1 MAQDKIMRKAILA
14 GGGAGVGHV
23 SSYGLKTLPPQEV
36 IEVLMRPLINE
47 GTSRDQEAGFVR
59 LDQRER
65 GLYNRSRAYAVGD
78 TVQAKHDQALKKMM
92 QLEQDFLAVKDNLVY
107 LRWRYA
113 VELVASGA
121 VFSGFKRS
129 SLKQMRAVFGALATT
144 PVKRSKR
151 VLQMKRDMTE
161 LIMKRSDL
169 EQQLL
174 SLKPYVNLLASR

>member
-1 MAQDKIMRKAILA
+1 
-14 GGGAGVGHV
+14 
-23 SSYGLKTLPPQEV
+23 
-36 IEVLMRPLINE
+36 MRPLINE
-47 GTSRDQEAGFVR
+47 GTSRDQEAGYVR
-59 LDQRER
+59 TDQRER

-92 QLEQDFLAVKDNLVY
+92 QLEQDFLAVKGNLVY

-113 VELVASGA
+113 LEVVTSGA
-121 VFSGFKRS
+121 CLVSFQRS
-129 SLKQMRAVFGALATT
+129 SLKQMRAVFGALAKT
-144 PVKRSKR
+144 PVIRSKR
-151 VLQMKRDMTE
+151 VLGMKRDMVE